1 MLCSMRSVWSRLGPG
16 ERTVVVPSALS
27 AASNSADFTCAL
39 AIGNS

>member
-1 MLCSMRSVWSRLGPG
+1 MLSSMRSVWSRLGPG
-16 ERTVVVPSALS
+16 ERTVVVPLAES